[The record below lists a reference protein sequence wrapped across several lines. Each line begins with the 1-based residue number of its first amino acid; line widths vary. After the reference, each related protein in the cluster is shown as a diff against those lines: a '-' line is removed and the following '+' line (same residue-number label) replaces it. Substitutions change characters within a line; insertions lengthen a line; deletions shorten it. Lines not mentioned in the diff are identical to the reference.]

1 MTNGEIYM
9 KWAEIAPAQVPAGI
23 TNPQPPT
30 PQMQAKI
37 LPVDATRMKR
47 GRLRQQLAV
56 DIAQSNAKVDTNTP
70 TNFDKAMAFTHAAQ
84 VQRAADNKMDMAMSK
99 TRR

>member
-1 MTNGEIYM
+1 M
-9 KWAEIAPAQVPAGI
+9 KWAEIAPAEVPTSIA
-23 TNPQPPT
+23 NPQPPT
-30 PQMQAKI
+30 PQMQARI

-56 DIAQSNAKVDTNTP
+56 DISQSNAKPDTNIP
-70 TNFDKAMAFTHAAQ
+70 TNFDKAMAFTHASQ
-84 VQRAADNKMDMAMSK
+84 VQRAADNKLDVAMSK